1 MVGQVIVLMI
11 GDFFMKMNIDDKIE
25 YLYEKDYK
33 AHNEM
38 LATFL

>member
-1 MVGQVIVLMI
+1 
-11 GDFFMKMNIDDKIE
+11 MNIDDKIK

-38 LATFL
+38 LATFF